1 MTKEE
6 LRDGLEELKKE
17 LWDEIYDRHHNG
29 EDLVELTYLFAQYM
43 KVKDAYYTLLSMTRE
58 EEGKEK

>member
-17 LWDEIYDRHHNG
+17 LWDKIYDDYHDG
-29 EDLVELTYLFAQYM
+29 EDLPEFTHLFTQYT
-43 KVKDAYYTLLSMTRE
+43 KVKDAYYTLLSMTLE
-58 EEGKEK
+58 EEKKK